1 VGLPRRCER
10 RWRCPLKAQ
19 PQQQARLI
27 EVQQLDTRLDQLAH
41 ARRSLPALTRLAALE
56 QQQATLDRDL
66 ALARTALSDVQREV
80 DKAEADVALVRAR
93 AARDQA
99 RLDCRR
105 GVPEGPAGVA
115 DELASLARRQGELE
129 DLELEV
135 MERAETLDAEVAR
148 RRAQRAEL
156 DQTLAQA
163 RAARDIALGALQG
176 EATDVGARRDA
187 LTPSIG
193 AELLALYT
201 KVRASAGGIGAA
213 ELKQRRCGGCQ
224 LELNQVDLA
233 RIKAAAADE
242 VLRCEECRRILVRT
256 AESGL

>member
-1 VGLPRRCER
+1 MALV
-10 RWRCPLKAQ
+10 AV
-19 PQQQARLI
+19 QA
-27 EVQQLDTRLDQLAH
+27 LDTRLDQLAH
-41 ARRSLPALTRLAALE
+41 ARDTLPESAQVKALQHQSAALDRE
-56 QQQATLDRDL
+56 LTLAETARADL
-66 ALARTALSDVQREV
+66 QREL
-80 DKAEADVALVRAR
+80 DKSEADVQLVRDR
-93 AARDQA
+93 AARNQS
-99 RLDCRR
+99 RLD
-105 GVPEGPAGVA
+105 AGA
-115 DELASLARRQGELE
+115 GSPKDLQALQHELASLARRQGELE

-148 RRAQRAEL
+148 LRGRRAGL
-156 DQTLAQA
+156 DQTLAEA
-163 RAARDIALGALQG
+163 TTARDLALGALQG

-187 LTPSIG
+187 LAPSIG

>member
-1 VGLPRRCER
+1 LPESAQV
-10 RWRCPLKAQ
+10 KAL
-19 PQQQARLI
+19 QQQ
-27 EVQQLDTRLDQLAH
+27 
-41 ARRSLPALTRLAALE
+41 SAALDRE
-56 QQQATLDRDL
+56 LTLAETARADL
-66 ALARTALSDVQREV
+66 QREL
-80 DKAEADVALVRAR
+80 DKSEADVQLVRDR
-93 AARDQA
+93 AARNQS
-99 RLDCRR
+99 RLD
-105 GVPEGPAGVA
+105 AGA
-115 DELASLARRQGELE
+115 GSPKDLQALQHELASLARRQGELE